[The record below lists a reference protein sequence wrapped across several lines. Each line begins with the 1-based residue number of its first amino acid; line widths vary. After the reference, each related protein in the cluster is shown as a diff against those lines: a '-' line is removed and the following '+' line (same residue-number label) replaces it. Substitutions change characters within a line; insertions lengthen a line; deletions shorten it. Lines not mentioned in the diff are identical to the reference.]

1 MPKFSDV
8 VKSES
13 KTLSAKD
20 LKKPVRVTISRWE
33 MMEFD
38 NDGKKV
44 EKCVVFFEN
53 AEKGVVLNQTRG
65 MQIAMNLGTEEMD
78 AWVGKQIILEKGRTT
93 FGPDMV
99 DCVAVR
105 DEAPKQEVDDDDPT
119 IPF

>member
-8 VKSES
+8 VKSEG

-20 LKKPVRVTISRWE
+20 LIKPVRVTISRWE

-44 EKCVVFFEN
+44 EKVVIFFEGKD
-53 AEKGVVLNQTRG
+53 KGVVLNQTRG
-65 MQIAMNLGTEEMD
+65 LQIAMNLGTEEMD
-78 AWVGKQIILEKGRTT
+78 EWSGKQIILEKGRTA

-99 DCVAVR
+99 DCVSVR
-105 DEAPKQEVDDDDPT
+105 DEVAKQEVDPDEE